1 MFAEKIQ
8 LQQLAAIFRG
18 IKTHLPN
25 SDWWMGQV
33 EIAAPGI
40 DIYSTWT
47 GQGAQHD
54 KICKARILH
63 YFAVK
68 PAKVQVRVA
77 VRNVYVYSICFWGS
91 GTGGQ

>member
-1 MFAEKIQ
+1 MFPEKIQ

-18 IKTHLPN
+18 INTHLPN

-47 GQGAQHD
+47 G
-54 KICKARILH
+54 
-63 YFAVK
+63 
-68 PAKVQVRVA
+68 
-77 VRNVYVYSICFWGS
+77 
-91 GTGGQ
+91 